1 MPASDQYRKLA
12 AELRAKGRSEVSST
26 VQAELIH
33 LAQCYVRLAEQ
44 ADKNQHTDVSYE
56 SSPRLDRDEGAPSP

>member
-1 MPASDQYRKLA
+1 
-12 AELRAKGRSEVSST
+12 
-26 VQAELIH
+26 
-33 LAQCYVRLAEQ
+33 VRLAEQADKNQHTQ